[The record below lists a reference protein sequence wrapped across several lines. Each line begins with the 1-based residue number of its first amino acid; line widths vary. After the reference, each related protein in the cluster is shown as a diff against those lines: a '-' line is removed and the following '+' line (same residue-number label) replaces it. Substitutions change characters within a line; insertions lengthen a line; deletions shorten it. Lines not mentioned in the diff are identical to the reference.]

1 VVAKSQR
8 SKRWT
13 PLAIVVFVLAAGEGL
28 AQRPAEDAIVPPAE
42 YKNAESRALA
52 QAYLSELHVLYDAV
66 RRCAPEVDFH
76 RHGLGFRRPLG
87 LENVRPY
94 LTIWV
99 WLPSE
104 PAPAGGSVSARAS
117 DAFRRYGPRLLP
129 HLVAR
134 SQIHGDSRVGG
145 YGLVLTWTKQPA
157 ADPPIGE
164 TLVVFAPKPAVEPFV
179 AGTSPIATLLA
190 QSRIRAFDG
199 QTEVPDPRLSI
210 GDQEVGAPAPPC

>member
-1 VVAKSQR
+1 VTAKARR
-8 SKRWT
+8 SRWWT
-13 PLAIVVFVLAAGEGL
+13 ALALAVLVLAAQEGV
-28 AQRPAEDAIVPPAE
+28 AQRPVEEAIYPVAE
-42 YKNAESRALA
+42 YRNAESRALA
-52 QAYLSELHVLYDAV
+52 QAHLAELRTLYDAV
-66 RRCAPEVDFH
+66 RRCASEVDFH

-87 LENVRPY
+87 LQNVQPY

-104 PAPAGGSVSARAS
+104 PAPKGESVSARAS
-117 DAFRRYGPRLLP
+117 DAFRRFGPRLLP
-129 HLVAR
+129 HLLAR
-134 SQIHGDSRVGG
+134 SPIHGDSRVGG

-179 AGTSPIATLLA
+179 AGTSPMTVLLA

-199 QTEVPDPRLSI
+199 QTEVADPRLSI
-210 GDQEVGAPAPPC
+210 SDQEVAISPPSC